1 MISAVLIGCG
11 QISSNH
17 LSAMLGLPDRVRL
30 DAVCDGVAER
40 AEALASK
47 CEAQSGRKP
56 TVFSDAK
63 EMLREVKPQLVAIA
77 TGSGSHSL
85 LANLALDAGCH
96 VMIEKP
102 IGLSLQESRAV
113 VEKARLKGLQIS
125 VCFVNRFH
133 AHVQRLKQ
141 AIDAGRL
148 GRILHAAVQ
157 ARWNR
162 GNSYYTDAL
171 WRGTWAQ
178 DGGALMNQCIHGIDA
193 MQWLVGDSISRIHG
207 VTRRFQRPIESEDF
221 GCGIVEFRGGAVAVI
236 EGTVN
241 AFPNN
246 VEERLSIFG
255 EKGTVILSGP
265 SLKRLE
271 TWRVDGDDEAAVLAE
286 AGTAG
291 PVGHGP
297 LYHDFFT
304 ALESGKPSVIGF
316 DEGLRSLELILGLY
330 KSMKDGHPVDFPL
343 KEFSTVDMAGVFDQ
357 KRKD

>member
-17 LSAMLGLPDRVRL
+17 VSAMLGIPDQVRL

-40 AEALASK
+40 AEALALK

-56 TVFSDAK
+56 IVFTDAAK
-63 EMLREVKPQLVAIA
+63 MLREVKPQFVAIA
-77 TGSGSHSL
+77 TGSGSHTV
-85 LANLALDAGCH
+85 LANLALDTGCH

-102 IGLSLQESRAV
+102 IGLSLQDSRAV

-133 AHVQRLKQ
+133 PHILRLKQ

-157 ARWNR
+157 TRFNR

-171 WRGTWAQ
+171 WRGTWSQ

-193 MQWLVGDSISRIHG
+193 MQWLIGDAISRIHG

-241 AFPNN
+241 AFPSN

-265 SLKRLE
+265 SLKKLE
-271 TWRVDGDDEAAVLAE
+271 TWRVEGDDEAAVLAE

-291 PVGHGP
+291 PVGHVP
-297 LYHDFFT
+297 LYKDFF
-304 ALESGKPSVIGF
+304 ASLETGGASVVGL
-316 DEGLRSLELILGLY
+316 EQGLRSLELILGLY
-330 KSMKDGHPVDFPL
+330 KSMKEGRPVDFPL
-343 KEFSTVDMAGVFDQ
+343 EDFSTVDMAGVFDPQ
-357 KRKD
+357 ERT